1 MTTSSAL
8 TPLAREPRPST
19 GNLVARRLLDVLLSG
34 EFAVGDRLP
43 PERELAAS
51 LEVGRSAVREAT
63 QALAMLGLVE
73 VRQGAGTYVRG
84 TTSDLL
90 PKTLEWGLLL
100 GDRGTRDLVETRIC
114 IEVEVARLAAERCS
128 TDELADL
135 EALVT
140 QMRASVD
147 DGPEALV
154 EDDGPETLVELG
166 LAFHLALAAA
176 AHNEVLAGLLESL
189 SELLRAW
196 TRRLRTG
203 GTGTAAMSVRI
214 DQHDAVL
221 DACRRGDP
229 DAAGTAMRT
238 HLQSSL
244 ERLEETLQPG

>member
-1 MTTSSAL
+1 MPISSSAL

-34 EFAVGDRLP
+34 EFGVGDRLP
-43 PERELAAS
+43 PERELAAA

-90 PKTLEWGLLL
+90 PRTLEWGLLL
-100 GDRGTRDLVETRIC
+100 GDKGTRDLVETRIG
-114 IEVEVARLAAERCS
+114 IEVEVARLAAEHA
-128 TDELADL
+128 TADDLVRL
-135 EALVT
+135 ETLVA
-140 QMRASVD
+140 QMRASID
-147 DGPEALV
+147 DDPEPLV
-154 EDDGPETLVELG
+154 KLG
-166 LAFHLALAAA
+166 VAFHLALAQA
-176 AHNEVLAGLLESL
+176 AHNDVLAGLLASL

-203 GTGTAAMSVRI
+203 GAGRSAVSVRVE
-214 DQHDAVL
+214 QHEAVL
-221 DACRRGDP
+221 DACRRADP
-229 DAAGTAMRT
+229 DAAGAAMRA

>member
-1 MTTSSAL
+1 VTTSSAL
-8 TPLAREPRPST
+8 TPLARERRPST
-19 GNLVARRLLDVLLSG
+19 GNLVAQRLLDVLLSG

-100 GDRGTRDLVETRIC
+100 GDKGTRDLVETRIC

-128 TDELADL
+128 ADELADL
-135 EALVT
+135 ESLVA
-140 QMRASVD
+140 QMRTAV
-147 DGPEALV
+147 AA
-154 EDDGPETLVELG
+154 GPETLVELG
-166 LAFHLALAAA
+166 LAFHLALAQA

-196 TRRLRTG
+196 TRRLRIA
-203 GTGTAAMSVRI
+203 GTDPAEVSVRI
-214 DQHDAVL
+214 EQHEAVL
-221 DACRRGDP
+221 EACRRRDP
-229 DAAGTAMRT
+229 DAAGAAMRA
-238 HLQSSL
+238 HLRSSL
-244 ERLEETLQPG
+244 ERLKETLQPG

>member
-1 MTTSSAL
+1 MTTSAAL

-43 PERELAAS
+43 PERELAAA
-51 LEVGRSAVREAT
+51 LQVGRSAVREAT

-100 GDRGTRDLVETRIC
+100 GDKGTRDLVETRIC

-128 TDELADL
+128 AEELAHL
-135 EALVT
+135 ESLVA
-140 QMRASVD
+140 QMRARVD
-147 DGPEALV
+147 DGAQ
-154 EDDGPETLVELG
+154 TLVELG
-166 LAFHLALAAA
+166 LAFHLALAQA
-176 AHNEVLAGLLESL
+176 AHNQVLVGLLENL

-196 TRRLRTG
+196 THRLRTG
-203 GTGTAAMSVRI
+203 GTGPASMSVRI
-214 DQHDAVL
+214 EQHEAVL
-221 DACRRGDP
+221 AACRRRDP
-229 DAAGTAMRT
+229 DAAGAAMRA
-238 HLQSSL
+238 HLRSSL